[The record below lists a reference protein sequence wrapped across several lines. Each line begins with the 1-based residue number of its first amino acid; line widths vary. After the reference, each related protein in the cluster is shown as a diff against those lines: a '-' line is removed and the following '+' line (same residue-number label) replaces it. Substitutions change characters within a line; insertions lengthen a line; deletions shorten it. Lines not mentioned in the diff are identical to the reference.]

1 MAIIGGN
8 CGALR
13 AGSHFDISIST
24 SINISIR
31 KVRKI
36 CVNLGYISIS
46 VSINIRKWKKVPFLI
61 RELQKLINN

>member
-13 AGSHFDISIST
+13 AGSHFDMSIST

-36 CVNLGYISIS
+36 CVNPGYISIS
-46 VSINIRKWKKVPFLI
+46 VSISIRKWKKVPFLI
-61 RELQKLINN
+61 REPQKLINN